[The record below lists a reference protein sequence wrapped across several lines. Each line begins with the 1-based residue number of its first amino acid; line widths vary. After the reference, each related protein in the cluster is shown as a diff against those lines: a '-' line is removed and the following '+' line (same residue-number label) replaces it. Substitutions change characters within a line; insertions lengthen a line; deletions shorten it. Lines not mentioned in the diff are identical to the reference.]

1 MKEIYIMFNQT
12 TFAQTLVNTDNEVL
26 RKIKEVKVT
35 SIQDLGFNEMEG
47 YNYQVNVKLLFN
59 NGKYKLLKYTTN
71 TTYLDDIPN
80 FNNLNELQHI
90 LTEYWD
96 NFISNLVA

>member
-1 MKEIYIMFNQT
+1 MFNQT

-35 SIQDLGFNEMEG
+35 NIQELDFNAMEG
-47 YNYQVNVKLLFN
+47 QNYQVNVKLLFE
-59 NGKYKLLKYTTN
+59 NGKYKLLKYVTN
-71 TTYLDDIPN
+71 TTYLDDIPD

-96 NFISNLVA
+96 NFISNLIA

>member
-35 SIQDLGFNEMEG
+35 SIQELDFNSMEG
-47 YNYQVNVKLLFN
+47 QNYQVNVKLLFE
-59 NGKYKLLKYTTN
+59 NGKYKLLKYVTN

-96 NFISNLVA
+96 NFISNLVV

>member
-35 SIQDLGFNEMEG
+35 SIQELDFNSMEG
-47 YNYQVNVKLLFN
+47 QNYQVNVKLLFE
-59 NGKYKLLKYTTN
+59 NGRYKLLKYVTN
-71 TTYLDDIPN
+71 TTYLDDITD

>member
-1 MKEIYIMFNQT
+1 MFNQT
-12 TFAQTLVNTDNEVL
+12 TFAQTLINTDDEVL

-35 SIQDLGFNEMEG
+35 NIQELDFNSMEG
-47 YNYQVNVKLLFN
+47 QNYQVNVKLLFE
-59 NGKYKLLKYTTN
+59 NGKYKLLKYVTN
-71 TTYLDDIPN
+71 TTYLDDIPD

-96 NFISNLVA
+96 EFISNLVA

>member
-1 MKEIYIMFNQT
+1 MFNQT
-12 TFAQTLVNTDNEVL
+12 TFAQTLVNTDDDVL
-26 RKIKEVKVT
+26 RKIKGVKVT
-35 SIQDLGFNEMEG
+35 SIQELDFNSMEG
-47 YNYQVNVKLLFN
+47 QNYQVNVKLLFE
-59 NGKYKLLKYTTN
+59 NGRYKLLKYVTN
-71 TTYLDDIPN
+71 TTYLDDIPD

>member
-1 MKEIYIMFNQT
+1 MFNQT

-35 SIQDLGFNEMEG
+35 SIQELDFNSMEG
-47 YNYQVNVKLLFN
+47 QNYQVNVKLLFN

-80 FNNLNELQHI
+80 FNNLNELQQI

-96 NFISNLVA
+96 EFIAGLVA

>member
-1 MKEIYIMFNQT
+1 MFNQT
-12 TFAQTLVNTDNEVL
+12 TFAQTLINTDNEVL

-35 SIQDLGFNEMEG
+35 SIQELDFNSMEG
-47 YNYQVNVKLLFN
+47 QNYQVNVKLLFES
-59 NGKYKLLKYTTN
+59 GKYKLLKYVTN
-71 TTYLDDIPN
+71 TTYLDDIPD

-96 NFISNLVA
+96 NFISSLVA

>member
-1 MKEIYIMFNQT
+1 MFNQT
-12 TFAQTLVNTDNEVL
+12 TFAQTLVNTDKETL

-35 SIQDLGFNEMEG
+35 TIQKLDFNSMEG
-47 YNYQVNVKLLFN
+47 QNYQVNVKLLFE
-59 NGKYKLLKYTTN
+59 NGRYKLLKYVTN

-80 FNNLNELQHI
+80 FNNLNELQQI

-96 NFISNLVA
+96 EFIAGLVA

>member
-1 MKEIYIMFNQT
+1 MFNQT

-35 SIQDLGFNEMEG
+35 SIQELDFNSIEG
-47 YNYQVNVKLLFN
+47 QNYQVNVKLLFE
-59 NGKYKLLKYTTN
+59 NGRYKLLKYVTN
-71 TTYLDDIPN
+71 TTYLDDIPD
-80 FNNLNELQHI
+80 FNNLNELQQI

-96 NFISNLVA
+96 EFISNLVA

>member
-1 MKEIYIMFNQT
+1 MFNQT
-12 TFAQTLVNTDNEVL
+12 TFAQTLINTDDEVL

-35 SIQDLGFNEMEG
+35 SIQELDFNSMEG
-47 YNYQVNVKLLFN
+47 QNYQVNVKLLFE
-59 NGKYKLLKYTTN
+59 NGKYKLLKYVTN
-71 TTYLDDIPN
+71 TTYLDDIPD
-80 FNNLNELQHI
+80 FNNLNELQNI

>member
-1 MKEIYIMFNQT
+1 MFNQT
-12 TFAQTLVNTDNEVL
+12 TFAQTLINTDDEVL

-35 SIQDLGFNEMEG
+35 SIQELDFNSMEG
-47 YNYQVNVKLLFN
+47 QNYQVNVKLLFE
-59 NGKYKLLKYTTN
+59 NGRYKLLKYVTN
-71 TTYLDDIPN
+71 TTYLDDIPG

-96 NFISNLVA
+96 EFIAGLVA

>member
-1 MKEIYIMFNQT
+1 MFNQT
-12 TFAQTLVNTDNEVL
+12 TFAQTLINTDNEVL

-35 SIQDLGFNEMEG
+35 NIQELDFNSMEG
-47 YNYQVNVKLLFN
+47 QNYQVNVKLLFE

-71 TTYLDDIPN
+71 TTYLDDIPD

-90 LTEYWD
+90 LKEYWD

>member
-35 SIQDLGFNEMEG
+35 SIQELDFNSIEG
-47 YNYQVNVKLLFN
+47 QNYQVNVKLLFE
-59 NGKYKLLKYTTN
+59 NGRYKLLKYVTN
-71 TTYLDDIPN
+71 TTYLDDIPD

>member
-1 MKEIYIMFNQT
+1 MFNQT
-12 TFAQTLVNTDNEVL
+12 TFAQTLINTDNKVL

-35 SIQDLGFNEMEG
+35 SIQELDFNSMEG
-47 YNYQVNVKLLFN
+47 QNYQVNVKLLFE
-59 NGKYKLLKYTTN
+59 NGKYKLLKYVTN
-71 TTYLDDIPN
+71 TTYLDDIPD

-90 LTEYWD
+90 ITEYWD

>member
-1 MKEIYIMFNQT
+1 MFNQT
-12 TFAQTLVNTDNEVL
+12 TLAQTLVNTDDDVL

-35 SIQDLGFNEMEG
+35 SIQKLDFNSMEG
-47 YNYQVNVKLLFN
+47 QNYQVNVKLLFE
-59 NGKYKLLKYTTN
+59 NGKYKLLKYVTN
-71 TTYLDDIPN
+71 TTYLDDIPG
-80 FNNLNELQHI
+80 FNNLNELQQI

>member
-12 TFAQTLVNTDNEVL
+12 TFAQTLINTDDEVL

-35 SIQDLGFNEMEG
+35 SIQELDFNSMEG
-47 YNYQVNVKLLFN
+47 QNYQVNVKLLFE
-59 NGKYKLLKYTTN
+59 NGRYKLLKYVTN
-71 TTYLDDIPN
+71 TTYLDDIPD
-80 FNNLNELQHI
+80 FNNLNELQQI

-96 NFISNLVA
+96 EFISNLVA

>member
-1 MKEIYIMFNQT
+1 MFNQT
-12 TFAQTLVNTDNEVL
+12 TFAQTLINTDDEVL

-35 SIQDLGFNEMEG
+35 NIQELDFNSMEG
-47 YNYQVNVKLLFN
+47 QNYQVNVKLLFE
-59 NGKYKLLKYTTN
+59 NGRYKLLKYITN
-71 TTYLDDIPN
+71 TTYLDDIPD

>member
-1 MKEIYIMFNQT
+1 MFNQT
-12 TFAQTLVNTDNEVL
+12 TFAQTLINTDNEVL

-35 SIQDLGFNEMEG
+35 SIQVIDFNDMEG
-47 YNYQVNVKLLFN
+47 HIYQVNVKLLFN

-71 TTYLDDIPN
+71 TTYLDDIPD
-80 FNNLNELQHI
+80 FNNLNELQRI

-96 NFISNLVA
+96 EFIAGLIA

>member
-1 MKEIYIMFNQT
+1 MFNQT
-12 TFAQTLVNTDNEVL
+12 TFAQTLVNTDNETL

-35 SIQDLGFNEMEG
+35 SIQELDFNSMEG
-47 YNYQVNVKLLFN
+47 QNYQVNVKLLFE
-59 NGKYKLLKYTTN
+59 NGRYKLLKYTTN
-71 TTYLDDIPN
+71 TTYLDDIPG

>member
-1 MKEIYIMFNQT
+1 MFNQT
-12 TFAQTLVNTDNEVL
+12 TFAQTLINTDDEVL
-26 RKIKEVKVT
+26 RKIKEVKVA
-35 SIQDLGFNEMEG
+35 SIQELDFNSMEG
-47 YNYQVNVKLLFN
+47 QNYQVNVKLLFE
-59 NGKYKLLKYTTN
+59 NGKYKLLKYITN
-71 TTYLDDIPN
+71 TTYLDDIPD

>member
-1 MKEIYIMFNQT
+1 MFNQT
-12 TFAQTLVNTDNEVL
+12 TFAQTLINTDDEVL

-35 SIQDLGFNEMEG
+35 NIQELDFNSMEG
-47 YNYQVNVKLLFN
+47 QNYQVNVKLLFE
-59 NGKYKLLKYTTN
+59 NGRYKLLKYVTN
-71 TTYLDDIPN
+71 TTYLDDIPD

>member
-1 MKEIYIMFNQT
+1 MFNQT
-12 TFAQTLVNTDNEVL
+12 TFAQTLINTDDETL

-35 SIQDLGFNEMEG
+35 SIQELDFNSMEG
-47 YNYQVNVKLLFN
+47 QNYQVNVKLLFE
-59 NGKYKLLKYTTN
+59 NGRYKLLKYVTN
-71 TTYLDDIPN
+71 TTYLDDIPD
-80 FNNLNELQHI
+80 FNNLNELQQI

>member
-1 MKEIYIMFNQT
+1 MFNQT
-12 TFAQTLVNTDNEVL
+12 IFAQTLINTDDEVL

-35 SIQDLGFNEMEG
+35 SIQELDFNSMEG
-47 YNYQVNVKLLFN
+47 QNYQVNVKLLFE
-59 NGKYKLLKYTTN
+59 NGKYKLLKYVTN
-71 TTYLDDIPN
+71 TTYLDDIPD

-96 NFISNLVA
+96 NFISNLIA

>member
-1 MKEIYIMFNQT
+1 MFNQT

-26 RKIKEVKVT
+26 RKIKEVNVT
-35 SIQDLGFNEMEG
+35 SIQELDFNSMEG
-47 YNYQVNVKLLFN
+47 QNYQVNVKLLFE
-59 NGKYKLLKYTTN
+59 NGKYKLLKYVTN
-71 TTYLDDIPN
+71 TTYLDDIPD